1 MDKEVANPFK
11 ILSAYFITA
20 AITRP
25 PSACRNLKGYFKKQT
40 YIKILFKT
48 MLLLNEALSFCP
60 VNLIPL

>member
-25 PSACRNLKGYFKKQT
+25 PSACRSFKGYFKTQT
-40 YIKILFKT
+40 YIKLLFKT
-48 MLLLNEALSFCP
+48 ITQWSFNP
-60 VNLIPL
+60 IVVGDFY